1 MFTKKM
7 VYICLYKHAPMTL
20 SEATNLYER
29 IIGQIVNANLREAF
43 VNLSY
48 LIQQNGF
55 GLAFDQLNELES
67 NYRYLLK
74 FRLEGVVDPGREK
87 VYADL
92 RRRTLDLADE
102 SWHLWMSKHSP
113 QLYFDRIR
121 ASRIVEEPDLNG
133 LRADLK
139 KMGEELVLAE
149 MIEDDAVRKEKI
161 HQLNRQRERLS
172 AEVFNLLWVS
182 GNWSE
187 EDLPNYRQLFA
198 DMDLLDHEKALFVS
212 ALPLALM
219 HWFDEE
225 KILLLIDLCQ
235 FPEPEVSQRALIATA
250 IALYIYDERL
260 DLYPAIGLKMGAL
273 MEIEGMRSALER
285 VSFQL
290 IRSKETDKVTKKMQE
305 EILPEMTRFGSAIQD
320 KLRQEEGDDTTE
332 DFNPEWKNMME
343 NPGFS
348 AKMQEFSDMQMEG
361 IDVYMSTFS
370 GQKFYPFFQE
380 ISNWF
385 LPFYS
390 THSSLVDLFNG
401 QNQGSGILD
410 LVLRSGFL
418 CSSDKYSFCFNILQ
432 LPNNYR
438 SSMASNLGAE
448 TENYEEL
455 KKAEAAMNPRYQLEQ
470 VSNRYIHDLYRFF
483 NLHTRKRDF
492 KNLFSF
498 PLDLFN
504 SKCLGK
510 YLSREE
516 FLRKLGQLF
525 FKQKNFKNALAVI
538 KQLIV
543 INPADAELLQKKG
556 FCLQQ
561 LERRREALDAYLQA
575 DLVLPDSL
583 WTLKRI
589 AACYRLEKDP
599 AQALVY
605 YQKAETLA
613 PNDLM
618 LTFNMGHALVE
629 SGEYAKA
636 LQHYFKA
643 EILSEESLKTWRPI
657 AWCSMMCGKYDQAYT
672 YYQKILQHTPSI
684 EDYLN
689 AGHLEWCRGVPLK
702 AIDMYKKGIRATHI
716 PFPEFLE
723 LFQQDLKEL
732 FNHGIK
738 QEEVPFVRDELLY
751 ALEE

>member
-1 MFTKKM
+1 
-7 VYICLYKHAPMTL
+7 MTL
-20 SEATNLYER
+20 AEAANLYER

-74 FRLEGVVDPGREK
+74 FRLEGVADPGREK

-102 SWHLWMSKHSP
+102 ASHLWMSKHSP
-113 QLYFDRIR
+113 QVYFDAVR
-121 ASRIVEEPDLNG
+121 ASRVVEVPNLNV
-133 LRADLK
+133 LRDELK
-139 KMGEELVLAE
+139 NIGEELVLAE
-149 MIEDDAVRKEKI
+149 MIEDDAVRTEKI
-161 HQLNRQRERLS
+161 HQLSKQRERL
-172 AEVFNLLWVS
+172 AGEVFKQLWVS

-187 EDLPNYRQLFA
+187 EDLPNYRQLFD
-198 DMDLLDHEKALFVS
+198 DMDVLDHEKALFVS

-225 KILLLIDLCQ
+225 KILLLIDLCNH
-235 FPEPEVSQRALIATA
+235 PEPEVSQRALVATA
-250 IALYIYDERL
+250 IVLYLFDERL
-260 DLYPAIGLKMGAL
+260 DLYPAIGLKMDAL
-273 MEIEGMRSALER
+273 MEQEGMKHALER
-285 VSFQL
+285 VCFQL
-290 IRSKETDKVTKKMQE
+290 IRSKDTDKVSKKMQE

-380 ISNWF
+380 ISNWL

-390 THSSLVDLFNG
+390 THSSLIDLFNG
-401 QNQGSGILD
+401 QNKDTGIMD
-410 LVLRSGFL
+410 MVLKSGFL

-432 LPNNYR
+432 LPSNYR
-438 SSMASNLGAE
+438 SSMASNMGAE
-448 TENYEEL
+448 TENYEEFR
-455 KKAEAAMNPRYQLEQ
+455 KAEAAMNPRYQLEQ
-470 VSNRYIHDLYRFF
+470 VSNRYIQDLYRFF
-483 NLHTRKRDF
+483 NLNIRKRDF
-492 KNLFSF
+492 KNIFSF
-498 PLDLFN
+498 PLNLFS
-504 SKCLGK
+504 SKCLGS

-516 FLRKLGQLF
+516 FLRKIGLLF
-525 FKQKNFKNALAVI
+525 FKQKNFKNALEIINLLLVN
-538 KQLIV
+538 
-543 INPADAELLQKKG
+543 NPADAELLQKKG

-561 LERRREALDAYLQA
+561 LDCRKEALEAYLQA

-589 AACYRLEKDP
+589 AACYRLEKNP
-599 AQALVY
+599 VNALYY
-605 YQKAETLA
+605 YQKAEKLA
-613 PNDLM
+613 PNDLT
-618 LTFNMGHALVE
+618 LTFNIGHAMVE
-629 SGEYAKA
+629 SGDYAKA
-636 LQHYFKA
+636 LQLYFKA
-643 EILSEESLKTWRPI
+643 EVLSEESLKTWRPI
-657 AWCSMMCGKYDQAYT
+657 AWCSLMCGKFDQANA
-672 YYQKILQHTPSI
+672 YYQKIMQHTPSI
-684 EDYLN
+684 DDYLN
-689 AGHLEWCRGVPLK
+689 AGHLEWCRGFPLK
-702 AIDMYKKGIRATHI
+702 AIEMYKKGIRATHI
-716 PFPEFLE
+716 PFPEFID
-723 LFQQDLKEL
+723 LFQQDLSVL

-738 QEEVPFVRDELLY
+738 QEDVPFVRDELLY
-751 ALEE
+751 TLEE